1 MPRAQQAG
9 REEAREARAGVA
21 TRDGASR
28 CRSSVP
34 CGVRPRSNSRSS
46 QNPRGGAP
54 LPACPRPPPRLVDGS
69 AWPGPSW
76 CSACEAQP
84 CRPGQRQ
91 RSRPAGWGHPR
102 RPGASL
108 RPGAPGCRVRPQAG
122 CRSGAK
128 GQKQGNKPLFFRASH
143 QLTLAQPEILR
154 HPELSQASSAVA
166 RVRGSQ
172 ASPGLP
178 LPTTAPKPRA
188 SPPTQRSEV
197 SSGDGVR
204 GLR

>member
-34 CGVRPRSNSRSS
+34 CGVRPRANSRSS
-46 QNPRGGAP
+46 QNPGGG
-54 LPACPRPPPRLVDGS
+54 LPFQPAPPPRLVDGS

-102 RPGASL
+102 RPGASS

-128 GQKQGNKPLFFRASH
+128 GQKQGKKPLFFRASH
-143 QLTLAQPEILR
+143 QLRLAQPEILR
-154 HPELSQASSAVA
+154 HLSCPKLRFCTAVCELLSRPCA
-166 RVRGSQ
+166 
-172 ASPGLP
+172 GLP
-178 LPTTAPKPRA
+178 GQPRPTTAYHCPEVQSFPSSPKE
-188 SPPTQRSEV
+188 RSEQW
-197 SSGDGVR
+197 
-204 GLR
+204 